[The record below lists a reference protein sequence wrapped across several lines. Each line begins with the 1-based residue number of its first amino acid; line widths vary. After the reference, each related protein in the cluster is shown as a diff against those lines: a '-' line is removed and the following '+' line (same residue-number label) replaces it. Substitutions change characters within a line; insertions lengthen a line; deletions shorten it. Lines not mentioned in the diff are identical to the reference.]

1 MSRTAAQAA
10 QAAAEWAE
18 RAETAYSMASVRR
31 AEGDEP
37 AAVRGR
43 LSQSAAA
50 DWYEKAETSERDR
63 GTAVEMASMWATVAG
78 VLHLVEEREP
88 S

>member
-18 RAETAYSMASVRR
+18 RAESAYSMASVRR
-31 AEGDEP
+31 AEGDACTARRGAQSE
-37 AAVRGR
+37 AV
-43 LSQSAAA
+43 
-50 DWYEKAETSERDR
+50 DWHEKAEASELERSI
-63 GTAVEMASMWATVAG
+63 AAEMARMWADVAG
-78 VLHLVEEREP
+78 VLHLVQEGEP